1 MDNKCPITIN
11 EFTDLLNTNDT
22 SQQQSIGCTILCC
35 PIKSPILLLFV
46 LPCTFYNIVMNKLNK
61 KYIC

>member
-1 MDNKCPITIN
+1 MDNKCPLNIN
-11 EFTDLLNTNDT
+11 ECIDLLNTNDT
-22 SQQQSIGCTILCC
+22 SHNDNIACTILCC

-46 LPCTFYNIVMNKLNK
+46 FPCTLYNICMNKLNK